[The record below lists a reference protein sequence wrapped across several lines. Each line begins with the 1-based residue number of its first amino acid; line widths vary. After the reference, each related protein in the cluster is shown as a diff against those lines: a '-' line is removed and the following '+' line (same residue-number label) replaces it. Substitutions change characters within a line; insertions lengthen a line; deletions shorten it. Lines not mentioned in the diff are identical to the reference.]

1 MKYNTVNT
9 IPKII
14 TIDFEIFKI
23 FLSFGVLGYYLEN
36 QNNNE
41 KQLHTQPVTNAFIVP
56 TCPEGKLV

>member
-1 MKYNTVNT
+1 MKYNTVNI

-14 TIDFEIFKI
+14 TIDFKILKI

-41 KQLHTQPVTNAFIVP
+41 KQLHMQPVTNAFIVP
-56 TCPEGKLV
+56 T

>member
-1 MKYNTVNT
+1 MKYNTVNA

-41 KQLHTQPVTNAFIVP
+41 KQLHIQPVTNAFIVQ
-56 TCPEGKLV
+56 TCPEGKHV